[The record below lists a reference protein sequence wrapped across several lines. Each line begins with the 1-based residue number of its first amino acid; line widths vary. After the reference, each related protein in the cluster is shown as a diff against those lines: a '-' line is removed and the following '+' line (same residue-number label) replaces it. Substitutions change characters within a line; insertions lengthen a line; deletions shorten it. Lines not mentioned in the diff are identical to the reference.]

1 MEPQLYQ
8 NLLSLGIPHESINL
22 SWELTHDNKQAWDL
36 LMAAFVPQ
44 KQTTQE
50 SPFGKPTIGKIR
62 KINQGQRFG
71 FIQCD
76 NIGPDIIFM
85 FSELVDISESYLQ
98 TDMQIWCVPKQEHR
112 NGKYGIYAYS
122 ISTKMG
128 TTRVD
133 FGTKKTG
140 RQNFNT
146 CVHSRS
152 EHETYVSRNRP
163 NNLVS
168 SSGLWP
174 SEAQSAES
182 SKSLTDTKELVGFDL
197 SRSVPVCFTPQY
209 TVPVAPIGN
218 IKDVSLGQAVK
229 LPENKPQKTKKTQD
243 QEIHYG
249 KIVRI
254 TNDFAT
260 IQEWNSDTERVLKP
274 QFLQE
279 PHLFLSLAI
288 ETKIEYKIDENGIL
302 FDANVSKVI
311 THEQVC
317 QQENST
323 DFFILNKQFTKHESR
338 EIEFKSFRDSFINAK
353 NDEALR
359 LIEKYT
365 IAFLNNM
372 KKGSLFFGIEDDGT
386 ICGTKLNFNS
396 PREQRD
402 CLNISIDTLMKNCG
416 VDSMLY
422 EIKYHTLYKSKFE
435 GYRVMNDRWVIE
447 VIVNEYKHKT
457 IYETS
462 GKYDK
467 SGTKIAWLKQDGS
480 TVIMTPKMIFSRA
493 QYFSDTV
500 TPNLEHKIT
509 EMIKL
514 VQDKLGVTD
523 KSRIITAIVQLRENN
538 QELTLNNIAIKLFSY

>member
-140 RQNFNT
+140 RQNFNN
-146 CVHSRS
+146 C
-152 EHETYVSRNRP
+152 
-163 NNLVS
+163 
-168 SSGLWP
+168 
-174 SEAQSAES
+174 
-182 SKSLTDTKELVGFDL
+182 
-197 SRSVPVCFTPQY
+197 VPVCFTPQY

-274 QFLQE
+274 QFLRE

-396 PREQRD
+396 SREQRD

-422 EIKYHTLYKSKFE
+422 EIKYHTLYTDRNRSHLECKSKFE
-435 GYRVMNDRWVIE
+435 GYSVMNDRWVIE

-523 KSRIITAIVQLRENN
+523 KSRIITAIVQLREKNE
-538 QELTLNNIAIKLFSY
+538 ELTLNNIAIKLFSY